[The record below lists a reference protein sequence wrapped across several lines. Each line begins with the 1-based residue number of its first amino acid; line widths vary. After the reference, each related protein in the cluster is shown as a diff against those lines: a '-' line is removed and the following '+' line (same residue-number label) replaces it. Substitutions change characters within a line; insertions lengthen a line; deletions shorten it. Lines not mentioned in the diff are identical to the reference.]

1 MPKVALIGAG
11 SVVFANNLVGDLL
24 TYPQL
29 KDELE
34 FSLMDID
41 PDRLEVAHG
50 YIRRRVDAAGA
61 GARVEATLNLEESL
75 RGADYVVNMIQ
86 VGGLESTLIDF
97 DIPEK
102 YGLQQTIADTHGI
115 GGVFRA
121 LRTIPAVLEICR
133 RMEELCP
140 ESLLINYSNPMAM
153 VVWAVYRAGGVKV
166 VGLCHSIPLTALML
180 ANYLD
185 LPFPELRY
193 RAAGT
198 NHLCWFLELR
208 HRGRDLYP
216 DLHRAAQDPMTYS
229 WDRVRFEIMKRFGY
243 FVSESSEHMAEY
255 VPYFIPHREL
265 VEKLHIPLREYVHR
279 CYQQDE
285 EFERNRKVARGEAE
299 LPEHYRTLEYAAP
312 IIWAMESGEP
322 PLSTGTWRTG
332 A

>member
-102 YGLQQTIADTHGI
+102 LT
-115 GGVFRA
+115 VCSR
-121 LRTIPAVLEICR
+121 
-133 RMEELCP
+133 
-140 ESLLINYSNPMAM
+140 
-153 VVWAVYRAGGVKV
+153 
-166 VGLCHSIPLTALML
+166 PLPTPTASEGSSGPC
-180 ANYLD
+180 A
-185 LPFPELRY
+185 PSPRCW
-193 RAAGT
+193 RSAAG
-198 NHLCWFLELR
+198 WR
-208 HRGRDLYP
+208 
-216 DLHRAAQDPMTYS
+216 
-229 WDRVRFEIMKRFGY
+229 
-243 FVSESSEHMAEY
+243 SSA
-255 VPYFIPHREL
+255 PS
-265 VEKLHIPLREYVHR
+265 R
-279 CYQQDE
+279 C
-285 EFERNRKVARGEAE
+285 
-299 LPEHYRTLEYAAP
+299 
-312 IIWAMESGEP
+312 
-322 PLSTGTWRTG
+322 
-332 A
+332 